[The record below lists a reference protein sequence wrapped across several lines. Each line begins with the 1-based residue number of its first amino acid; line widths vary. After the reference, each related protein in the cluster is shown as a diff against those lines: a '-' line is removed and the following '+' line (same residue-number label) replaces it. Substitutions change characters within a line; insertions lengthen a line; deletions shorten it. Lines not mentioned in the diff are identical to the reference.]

1 VKSAPVTV
9 ERTHTSLPGS
19 VELPSPQMRKK
30 LSRKE
35 PVGALHGPHAKTK
48 SCCPEALELS
58 SRLMPSGRSMN
69 RGGSRTSRKSL
80 VTSSETAIWLS
91 IDTVPELMISSFIRD
106 ADIIDQLLSE
116 SEVDIETQIRTRSG
130 DELAVE
136 ITASS
141 SPLRV
146 RICVSIST
154 SDSDSS

>member
-1 VKSAPVTV
+1 
-9 ERTHTSLPGS
+9 
-19 VELPSPQMRKK
+19 MRKK

-91 IDTVPELMISSFIRD
+91 IDTVPERGSPFGS
-106 ADIIDQLLSE
+106 AS
-116 SEVDIETQIRTRSG
+116 
-130 DELAVE
+130 
-136 ITASS
+136 TASTCS
-141 SPLRV
+141 S
-146 RICVSIST
+146 
-154 SDSDSS
+154 